1 MPAALTVTSAA
12 LGGRGPVLPS
22 AALLVAY
29 LPGLI
34 LQMLTTGL
42 AEEPGWRDFATPRL
56 QRRYGPLLGT
66 LILGPL
72 WGAWHLP
79 LFLSDWGGWPDVT
92 WTEPVEFLRAEL
104 FDQDQRRF
112 EVRFGRP
119 EDESAAISIR
129 IVDVLPPGR
138 YRLSWV
144 GFIPTHR
151 HNDDGN
157 ILFTVLP
164 RPPG

>member
-1 MPAALTVTSAA
+1 MQRLQAGVVMALLLV
-12 LGGRGPVLPS
+12 GPVS
-22 AALLVAY
+22 ASEVYEISDPMDRQEVAY
-29 LPGLI
+29 SPPYVRI
-34 LQMLTTGL
+34 Q
-42 AEEPGWRDFATPRL
+42 F
-56 QRRYGPLLGT
+56 
-66 LILGPL
+66 
-72 WGAWHLP
+72 
-79 LFLSDWGGWPDVT
+79 
-92 WTEPVEFLRAEL
+92 TEPVDFLRAEL

-119 EDESAAISIR
+119 EDEAMAISVR

-144 GFIPTHR
+144 AFVPTHR
-151 HNDDGN
+151 HSDDGN

>member
-1 MPAALTVTSAA
+1 MKWLWTGLVT
-12 LGGRGPVLPS
+12 
-22 AALLVAY
+22 ALLVSGPVAAGGVYDTSDPMDGQEVAY
-29 LPGLI
+29 SPPYVRI
-34 LQMLTTGL
+34 Q
-42 AEEPGWRDFATPRL
+42 F
-56 QRRYGPLLGT
+56 
-66 LILGPL
+66 
-72 WGAWHLP
+72 
-79 LFLSDWGGWPDVT
+79 
-92 WTEPVEFLRAEL
+92 TEPVEFLRAEL

-112 EVRFGRP
+112 EVQFGRP
-119 EDESAAISIR
+119 EDEAVAVSVR
-129 IVDVLPPGR
+129 IVNVLPPGR

>member
-1 MPAALTVTSAA
+1 MGRLRVGLVVALLLS
-12 LGGRGPVLPS
+12 GPV
-22 AALLVAY
+22 AAGGVYDTSTPMDGQEVAY
-29 LPGLI
+29 SPPYI
-34 LQMLTTGL
+34 RIQ
-42 AEEPGWRDFATPRL
+42 F
-56 QRRYGPLLGT
+56 
-66 LILGPL
+66 
-72 WGAWHLP
+72 
-79 LFLSDWGGWPDVT
+79 
-92 WTEPVEFLRAEL
+92 TEPVEFLRAEL

-144 GFIPTHR
+144 AFVPTHR
-151 HNDDGN
+151 HPDDGN